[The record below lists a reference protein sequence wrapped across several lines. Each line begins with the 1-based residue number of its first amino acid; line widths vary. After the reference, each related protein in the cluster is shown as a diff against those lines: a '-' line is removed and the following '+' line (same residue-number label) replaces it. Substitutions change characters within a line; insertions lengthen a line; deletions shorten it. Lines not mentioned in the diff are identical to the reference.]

1 VYRGTSRKARGS
13 EQTDTEG
20 RGGEGEDSEGSLHP
34 HGPAE
39 QDQRVVGTQSASA
52 KRVRQNNPGD

>member
-1 VYRGTSRKARGS
+1 MHRGPARKARGGK
-13 EQTDTEG
+13 QADTEEEEEKAKI
-20 RGGEGEDSEGSLHP
+20 RRSLHP

-52 KRVRQNNPGD
+52 KRVRQNDPGD